1 MRVSKGAA
9 RRLIADD
16 ERVAEVMN
24 ADPTYLTERPDFA
37 QEISML
43 WQDVR
48 EKFLRIGRLLVRAKN
63 VLPRGE
69 FDRMIAIDLPFNTS
83 IAYQLRAVADA
94 VDTGRLAL
102 GELPRTYSVAYQLTT
117 LDDDLLA
124 RARRAGLV
132 RPDVRRA
139 DILEFKRS
147 LIQPPADSAKI
158 RALRLDRMRL
168 LERLRSLEAELKEL
182 GVDLDEEEL
191 DDPLIIEG
199 QATET

>member
-102 GELPRTYSVAYQLTT
+102 GELPR
-117 LDDDLLA
+117 
-124 RARRAGLV
+124 
-132 RPDVRRA
+132 
-139 DILEFKRS
+139 
-147 LIQPPADSAKI
+147 
-158 RALRLDRMRL
+158 
-168 LERLRSLEAELKEL
+168 
-182 GVDLDEEEL
+182 
-191 DDPLIIEG
+191 
-199 QATET
+199 